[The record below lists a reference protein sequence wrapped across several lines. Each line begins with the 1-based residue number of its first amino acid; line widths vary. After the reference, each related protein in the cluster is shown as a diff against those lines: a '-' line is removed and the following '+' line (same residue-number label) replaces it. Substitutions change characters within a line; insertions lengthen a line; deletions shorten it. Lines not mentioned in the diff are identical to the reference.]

1 MSDTYTIIK
10 QNTAEGGLRMQKN
23 AIVPYILI
31 MAFGIGLIFF
41 LSLEGVGNE
50 AEIAEEHAAEEE
62 GGEAAEGEGGEEAES
77 GDFDPEATAEANC
90 ISCHGS
96 SYEGGVGPSLVATEL
111 GQEEIEEILING
123 KGSMPAGLVPEENVA
138 AMAEWVLSLE

>member
-1 MSDTYTIIK
+1 
-10 QNTAEGGLRMQKN
+10 MQKN

-41 LSLEGVGNE
+41 LSVQGVNNE
-50 AEIAEEHAAEEE
+50 AEIAEEQATEEE
-62 GGEAAEGEGGEEAES
+62 GGGEEAAEGGEEAA
-77 GDFDPEATAEANC
+77 GDFDPEATAQANC

-111 GQEEIEEILING
+111 PQEDIENILVNG
-123 KGSMPAGLVPEENVA
+123 KGGMPAGLVEEANAA

>member
-1 MSDTYTIIK
+1 
-10 QNTAEGGLRMQKN
+10 MQKN

-123 KGSMPAGLVPEENVA
+123 KGSMPPGLVPEENVA

>member
-1 MSDTYTIIK
+1 
-10 QNTAEGGLRMQKN
+10 MQKN

-50 AEIAEEHAAEEE
+50 AEIAEEQAAEE
-62 GGEAAEGEGGEEAES
+62 GGGEEAAEGEGGEEAAS
-77 GDFDPEATAEANC
+77 GDFDPEATAQASC
-90 ISCHGS
+90 VSCHGS
-96 SYEGGVGPSLVATEL
+96 SYEGGVGPSLVGTAL
-111 GQEEIEEILING
+111 SQEEIEEILING
-123 KGSMPAGLVPEENVA
+123 KGTMPAGLVPEENVP

>member
-1 MSDTYTIIK
+1 
-10 QNTAEGGLRMQKN
+10 MQKN

-50 AEIAEEHAAEEE
+50 AEIAEEQAAEE
-62 GGEAAEGEGGEEAES
+62 GGEEAAEGEGGEEAAS
-77 GDFDPEATAEANC
+77 GDFDPESHAQSSC
-90 ISCHGS
+90 VSCHGS

-111 GQEEIEEILING
+111 SQEEIEEILING
-123 KGSMPAGLVPEENVA
+123 KGSMPPGTVPEENVS

>member
-1 MSDTYTIIK
+1 
-10 QNTAEGGLRMQKN
+10 MQKN

-50 AEIAEEHAAEEE
+50 AEIAEEHAAEE

>member
-1 MSDTYTIIK
+1 
-10 QNTAEGGLRMQKN
+10 MQKN

-41 LSLEGVGNE
+41 LSLEGVNNE
-50 AEIAEEHAAEEE
+50 AEIADEHAAEEN
-62 GGEAAEGEGGEEAES
+62 GEAAEGEGEEGGEEAS
-77 GDFDPEATAEANC
+77 GDFDPEATAQSNC

-96 SYEGGVGPSLVATEL
+96 SYEGGVGPSLVGTSL

-123 KGSMPAGLVPEENVA
+123 KGSMPGGLVPEENVT

>member
-1 MSDTYTIIK
+1 
-10 QNTAEGGLRMQKN
+10 MQKN

-41 LSLEGVGNE
+41 LSLEGAGNQE
-50 AEIAEEHAAEEE
+50 EIAEEHAAGEE
-62 GGEAAEGEGGEEAES
+62 GADAGGEEAPAEDGADAGS
-77 GDFDPEATAEANC
+77 EFDPEAVAQAQC

-111 GQEEIEEILING
+111 DQAGIEEIIANG
-123 KGSMPAGLVPEENVA
+123 KGAMPGGLVEEENIP
-138 AMAEWVLSLE
+138 AMAEWILTLE

>member
-1 MSDTYTIIK
+1 
-10 QNTAEGGLRMQKN
+10 MQKN

-41 LSLEGVGNE
+41 LSVQGVGDE
-50 AEIAEEHAAEEE
+50 AEIAEEHAAEE
-62 GGEAAEGEGGEEAES
+62 GGEEAVEGGEGGETAE
-77 GDFDPEATAEANC
+77 GDFDPEALAQANC

-96 SYEGGVGPSLVATEL
+96 SYEGGIGPSLVATEL
-111 GQEEIEEILING
+111 PQEDIEEILING
-123 KGSMPAGLVPEENVA
+123 KGTMPGGLVPEEHVA

>member
-1 MSDTYTIIK
+1 
-10 QNTAEGGLRMQKN
+10 MQKN

-41 LSLEGVGNE
+41 MSIQGVNNE

-62 GGEAAEGEGGEEAES
+62 GGGEAAEGEGGEEAAA
-77 GDFDPEATAEANC
+77 GDFDPEAHAQANC

-96 SYEGGVGPSLVATEL
+96 SYEGGVGPSLVGTEL
-111 GQEEIEEILING
+111 AQEDIEEVLING
-123 KGSMPAGLVPEENVA
+123 KGTMPGGLVPEENVA